1 MERKIEEKLVLKRQ
15 VKIFLS
21 KVLCAIIIF
30 LIGLI
35 LVKQNIKVKEFI
47 EEEVYTKS
55 FKFTKARNIYD
66 KYFGKVL
73 SLDKVVKEESSV
85 FSEKLSYKDSKE
97 YKNGVKLTVDEHYL
111 VPVLESG
118 IIVYVGE
125 KDNLKTI
132 IVEQVDG
139 VDTYYSNVNTNNYK
153 LYDYIE
159 KGQVLGE
166 TASTELYLSFEK
178 SGEKLDYKK
187 YISNKSISIYFRSIR
202 SFNRII

>member
-85 FSEKLSYKDSKE
+85 
-97 YKNGVKLTVDEHYL
+97 
-111 VPVLESG
+111 
-118 IIVYVGE
+118 
-125 KDNLKTI
+125 
-132 IVEQVDG
+132 
-139 VDTYYSNVNTNNYK
+139 
-153 LYDYIE
+153 
-159 KGQVLGE
+159 
-166 TASTELYLSFEK
+166 
-178 SGEKLDYKK
+178 
-187 YISNKSISIYFRSIR
+187 
-202 SFNRII
+202 

>member
-1 MERKIEEKLVLKRQ
+1 MINIPVSEEQKRKIEEKLVLKKQ
-15 VKIFLS
+15 VKIFIS

-55 FKFTKARNIYD
+55 FKFTKVRNIYD

-139 VDTYYSNVNTNNYK
+139 IDTYYSNVNTNNYK

-187 YISNKSISIYFRSIR
+187 YI
-202 SFNRII
+202 